1 MLKRSSLQ
9 RKEFKQEELALMKK
23 LDLNDIEI
31 ICINDGS
38 TDSSLEI
45 LKKYEKKYNF

>member
-1 MLKRSSLQ
+1 MLKRSSLE

-31 ICINDGS
+31 IKSDNLAQLLIWTS
-38 TDSSLEI
+38 ELA
-45 LKKYEKKYNF
+45 

>member
-1 MLKRSSLQ
+1 MLKRSSLE

-31 ICINDGS
+31 MMWFQDFRPR
-38 TDSSLEI
+38 L
-45 LKKYEKKYNF
+45 